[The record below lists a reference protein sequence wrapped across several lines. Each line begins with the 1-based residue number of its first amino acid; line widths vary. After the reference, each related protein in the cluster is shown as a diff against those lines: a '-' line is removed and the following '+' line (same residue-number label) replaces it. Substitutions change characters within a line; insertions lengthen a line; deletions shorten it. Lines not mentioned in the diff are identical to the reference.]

1 MDYSRQKTAS
11 ATFQLMLNT
20 AKLLAEDLNGVLL
33 DANRQV
39 WCLQAENECRRR
51 VQHYNM
57 HLGKAIS
64 N

>member
-1 MDYSRQKTAS
+1 MDYAKQKTAS

-33 DANRQV
+33 DANRQA
-39 WCLQAENECRRR
+39 WNLQAENACRRR

-57 HLGKAIS
+57 QIGKAIS